1 VTVCVSCSCS
11 CSDVNAYVEESMS
24 DGDQCVTSAE
34 MVPISLET
42 EEVWAPSPQ
51 KVEQPAVQVTN
62 YRHAPVLANNTSAP
76 SRGPRDESKPPY
88 SYAQLIVQAI
98 MSTVDKQLTL
108 SGIYAYITQNYPY
121 YKASDKGWQV
131 RG

>member
-1 VTVCVSCSCS
+1 
-11 CSDVNAYVEESMS
+11 VNAYVEETMS
-24 DGDQCVTSAE
+24 DGEQCLNSVDV
-34 MVPISLET
+34 VPISLET

-51 KVEQPAVQVTN
+51 KTTEQLSFPVTN
-62 YRHAPVLANNTSAP
+62 VRHTPVVQSTTLAS

-121 YKASDKGWQV
+121 YRASDKGWQV
-131 RG
+131 RNLTFCEL